1 MKTNFFEQV
10 AGLAIAGNLQI
21 NIHNGENGKQTVSL
35 MMTGGNP
42 KTGAGKNLPPMLL
55 KGSPQELD
63 EGFFLQIAEPVKQTN
78 ILFANLEAYQ
88 KELDKA
94 RKEGKGKEVKSGR
107 EEESE
112 AEENNLFQPKADD
125 RETKAEKKRLYDE
138 AMQKVK
144 DLNTQM
150 KYAEAM
156 AQLPDAEEYPD
167 KAGEINGKAE
177 ELRKRQ
183 QLYASL
189 QEEV

>member
-21 NIHNGENGKQTVSL
+21 NIHKGESGQLAVSL
-35 MMTGGNP
+35 MMTSVNP
-42 KTGAGKNLPPMLL
+42 KAGKNLPPMLL

-63 EGFFLQIAEPVKQTN
+63 EAFFLQIAEPVKQTSA
-78 ILFANLEAYQ
+78 LFANLEAYQ

-94 RKEGKGKEVKSGR
+94 RKEDKGTKGKADK
-107 EEESE
+107 EEGDE

-125 RETKAEKKRLYDE
+125 RETKAEKKRLYEE
-138 AMQKVK
+138 AMQRVK

-150 KYAEAM
+150 KYAEAI
-156 AQLPDAEEYPD
+156 AQLPDTEEYPE
-167 KAGEINGKAE
+167 KTGEINSKAD

-183 QLYASL
+183 ELYASL
-189 QEEV
+189 QQEV